1 MRVGKQFEWKQYKI
15 LPKYYIRNHL
25 AVIYTIKKSAFYYFM
40 NTCYK
45 MTVRHIKGA

>member
-1 MRVGKQFEWKQYKI
+1 MRLGKQFEWKQYKI
-15 LPKYYIRNHL
+15 LQKYYIRN
-25 AVIYTIKKSAFYYFM
+25 KKSAFYYFM